1 MAATKPGSVWP
12 PNIEKGGDITSAS
25 PLVIDTDGNYFDV
38 TGTTGYSAMTVGAN
52 RRFTLQF
59 DGVLTMTHHAT
70 NLDLPGEAN
79 ITTAAGDVAEF
90 FSTGSNT
97 VQCINYTKADGT
109 SPAAAAAT
117 GWEFVSTTTTSTSS
131 SVTFESLAAS
141 YDYQVQ
147 WHNVESTGNDQFLI
161 TFGTGATPT
170 YQTSGYA
177 YSGDGVQNT
186 THTQVHSTSDSNIPL
201 HGTGTTTG
209 SGNQAFGEC
218 TLIDPAHNDYTF
230 VWWTIGRTVSS
241 GGRQSMTGGGYR
253 ATAEVVTALKIAPS
267 TGTWSNGDF
276 TLFRRPNA

>member
-1 MAATKPGSVWP
+1 MTTKVPTDMLAEV
-12 PNIEKGGDITSAS
+12 TSKTLTSSSSLDEGAIVQLDAEGKIK
-25 PLVIDTDGNYFDV
+25 PALMT
-38 TGTTGYSAMTVGAN
+38 TGTLAQGDVLYYDGSDLVNLGAGTSGQFLKTQGADANPVWATV
-52 RRFTLQF
+52 
-59 DGVLTMTHHAT
+59 
-70 NLDLPGEAN
+70 
-79 ITTAAGDVAEF
+79 AAGD
-90 FSTGSNT
+90 G
-97 VQCINYTKADGT
+97 
-109 SPAAAAAT
+109 
-117 GWEFVSTTTTSTSS
+117 GWTWVSTQTASTSS
-131 SVTFESLAAS
+131 SIQFESLAAG

-201 HGTGTTTG
+201 HGTGTATG

-241 GGRQSMTGGGYR
+241 GGRQWVTGGGYR

-276 TLFRRPNA
+276 TLYRRPNA